1 VDRQATSQWTLDYPP
16 LFAWFEWLLGLP
28 ARWLH
33 PALLAVSATPVLDP
47 PTLLYQRLT
56 VIVADLVL
64 LAGVTRCVPL
74 RISRPWEG
82 NG

>member
-1 VDRQATSQWTLDYPP
+1 
-16 LFAWFEWLLGLP
+16 
-28 ARWLH
+28 
-33 PALLAVSATPVLDP
+33 LLAVSATPVLDP